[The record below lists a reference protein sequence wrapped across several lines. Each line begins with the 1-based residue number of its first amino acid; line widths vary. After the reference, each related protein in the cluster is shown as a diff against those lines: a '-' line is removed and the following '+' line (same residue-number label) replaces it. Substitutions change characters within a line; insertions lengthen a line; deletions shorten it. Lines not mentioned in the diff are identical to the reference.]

1 VEQAV
6 MMRRVFCAVAA
17 IAIGTTL
24 SAASKKTADNA
35 ADAAFATAELTMRT
49 PDESAPAGAMV
60 QMKVLTT
67 EVTPI
72 SGGRPGFGYDAA
84 VFGGAAGFG
93 IMAPNGEAAGAAI
106 IDGSRVQITYSG
118 TSLLTADYPILT
130 VVLSVRPDAIAGSKT
145 PFGFDPTSVWEYA
158 QAGPVTARI
167 SPATVTVAAAG
178 STSISDVVPG
188 EGVWPAGTVVSVHG
202 TGFDAGTSLKVND
215 TPIGDVRLVNATEMQ
230 FALLLPTEIR
240 GLRITATGKNSVT
253 YYAYMRGLTAR
264 VSARTLLAKVEPIFS
279 TAQRTVATI
288 APALSMSGSQYE
300 AVALQNPNLGAVTV
314 GLSLHA
320 ADGTVLYET
329 SRTMSARERLAL
341 EASELLDGIAP
352 PAGAT
357 IVVTASQPIDAFSLL
372 CDEAAQTVMPALPLE
387 AQ

>member
-1 VEQAV
+1 MEQAV
-6 MMRRVFCAVAA
+6 MMRWVFSAVAA

-24 SAASKKTADNA
+24 SASGGKTSDSTVSG
-35 ADAAFATAELTMRT
+35 TALTMRI
-49 PDESAPAGAMV
+49 PNESAPAGAMV

-106 IDGSRVQITYSG
+106 VDGSHVQIVYSG
-118 TSLLTADYPILT
+118 TSLLTANYPILT

-145 PFGFDPTSVWEYA
+145 QFGFDPTSVWEFD
-158 QAGPVTARI
+158 QSGPVSARI
-167 SPATVTVAAAG
+167 SPATVTVAAPGA
-178 STSISDVVPG
+178 TSISDVVPG
-188 EGVWPAGTVVSVHG
+188 EGVRPAGTVVSVRG
-202 TGFDAGTSLKVND
+202 TGFDARTTLNVND
-215 TPIGDVRLVNATEMQ
+215 TLIGGVRLVSPTEMQ
-230 FALLLPTEIR
+230 FVLLQPTEIR
-240 GLRITATGKNSVT
+240 GLRITASGKNSVT
-253 YYAYMRGLTAR
+253 YYAYMRGLTSH
-264 VSARTLLAKVEPIFS
+264 VSSRALLAQVEPIFS

-300 AVALQNPNLGAVTV
+300 AVALQNPNLTDVIV

-329 SRTMSARERLAL
+329 SRTLSARERLAL
-341 EASELLDGIAP
+341 EASELLDGVAP

-357 IVVTASQPIDAFSLL
+357 IAVTASQPIDAFSLL
-372 CDEAAQTVMPALPLE
+372 CDEATGTVIPALPLE

>member
-1 VEQAV
+1 MEQGL
-6 MMRRVFCAVAA
+6 MMRRVFCAATV

-24 SAASKKTADNA
+24 SASGGKINGGG
-35 ADAAFATAELTMRT
+35 ATGTELTMRI

-118 TSLLTADYPILT
+118 TSLLTANYPILT
-130 VVLSVRPDAIAGSKT
+130 VVMSVRPDAIAGSKT
-145 PFGFDPTSVWEYA
+145 AFGFDRTSVWEFD
-158 QAGPVTARI
+158 QSGPVTARI
-167 SPATVTVAAAG
+167 SPAAVTVAAAG
-178 STSISDVVPG
+178 STTISDVVPG
-188 EGVWPAGTVVSVHG
+188 EGVWPGGTVVSVRG
-202 TGFDAGTSLKVND
+202 TGFDAKTSLKVND
-215 TPIGDVRLVNATEMQ
+215 TLIGGVRLVSPTEMQ
-230 FALLLPTEIR
+230 FVLVQPTEIR

-253 YYAYMRGLTAR
+253 YYAYMRGLTAQ
-264 VSARTLLAKVEPIFS
+264 VSSRTLLAKIEPIFS
-279 TAQRTVATI
+279 TTQRTVATI

-300 AVALQNPNLGAVTV
+300 AVALQNPNLTDVTV

-341 EASELLDGIAP
+341 EASELLDGVAP

-372 CDEAAQTVMPALPLE
+372 CDEATATAIPVLPLE